1 VAEGRALGRH
11 GNRIGIIY
19 LHRRCQ
25 LSPGNGDHEIR
36 ASEIDS
42 HFPSLFSH
50 SEKGFCVNWGF
61 YPARPAVTE
70 RSYKMGTS
78 TYELRCRE
86 CGKTWGNQP
95 RSICEDCFS
104 PLEITYDYDSLR
116 PRISRDLLASRAP
129 NMWRYRELL
138 PLPAGY
144 QPSLP
149 VGFTPLVSAPRL
161 GEKIGSRRLFV
172 KNDAVCLPTLSF
184 KDRVV
189 AVALA
194 NARSFGFDTVACSST
209 GNLANSVAAQAARE
223 GLKAWIFVPSDLEP
237 AKILG
242 TQVFGAELVRINGS
256 YDHVN
261 RLCSQIADEHRW
273 GFVNVNLRPYYAE
286 GSKTM
291 GYEIAEQLGWELPDN
306 VVVPMA
312 GGSLITK
319 IKKAFDELILL
330 GLVDPKP
337 VKFFGA
343 QATGCSP
350 ISTAIKQYS
359 SEIEPQRPK
368 TIARS
373 LAIGNPADGHYA
385 LKAIT
390 KSGGWSEDVSDPE
403 VVSSI
408 QLLAESEGIFTE
420 TAGGVTVGT
429 ARKLIQQDRILPD
442 ETTVLCITGNGL
454 KTTDVLADKYQAEAP
469 IAPKLAEFEAYLAA
483 KAVSLPAA
491 FVETASV
498 GR

>member
-1 VAEGRALGRH
+1 M
-11 GNRIGIIY
+11 
-19 LHRRCQ
+19 
-25 LSPGNGDHEIR
+25 S
-36 ASEIDS
+36 
-42 HFPSLFSH
+42 
-50 SEKGFCVNWGF
+50 
-61 YPARPAVTE
+61 
-70 RSYKMGTS
+70 
-78 TYELRCRE
+78 YELRCRE
-86 CGKTWGNQP
+86 CGHTWGNQQ

-104 PLEITYDYDSLR
+104 PLEVSYDYDSLR
-116 PRISRDLLASRAP
+116 PRVSRELFTSRAP
-129 NMWRYRELL
+129 NIWRYRELL

-149 VGFTPLVSAPRL
+149 VGYTPLVSAPRL
-161 GEKIGSRRLFV
+161 GGQIGSNNLFI

-194 NARSFGFDTVACSST
+194 NARAFGFDTVACSST

-223 GLKAWIFVPSDLEP
+223 GFKAWIFIPADLEP

-242 TQVFGAELVRINGS
+242 TQVFGAQLVRINGS

-261 RLCSQIADEHRW
+261 RLCSQIADERQW

-286 GSKTM
+286 GSKTV
-291 GYEIAEQLGWELPDN
+291 GYEIAEQLGWRLPDN

-330 GLVDPKP
+330 GLVKPKP

-350 ISTAIKQYS
+350 ISTAIKQCNT
-359 SEIEPQRPK
+359 EIEPQKPA

-385 LKAIT
+385 VKAIT
-390 KSGGWSEDVSDPE
+390 ASGGWSEDVSDAE

-408 QLLAESEGIFTE
+408 QLLAQTEGIFTE

-429 ARKLIQQDRILPD
+429 ARKLIRQDRILPD

-454 KTTDVLADKYQAEAP
+454 KTTDVLADKYEAEAP
-469 IAPKLAEFEAYLAA
+469 IAPKLREFEALLETKLGDVAA
-483 KAVSLPAA
+483 GEGARRTAGWEPALPISGETPVSLEA
-491 FVETASV
+491 
-498 GR
+498 

>member
-1 VAEGRALGRH
+1 MSTHA
-11 GNRIGIIY
+11 N
-19 LHRRCQ
+19 
-25 LSPGNGDHEIR
+25 
-36 ASEIDS
+36 
-42 HFPSLFSH
+42 
-50 SEKGFCVNWGF
+50 
-61 YPARPAVTE
+61 
-70 RSYKMGTS
+70 

-86 CGKTWGNQP
+86 CGKTFENQP

-104 PLEITYDYDSLR
+104 PLEVNYDYAT
-116 PRISRDLLASRAP
+116 IKKQVSRELFASRPA
-129 NMWRYRELL
+129 NIWRYRELL

-149 VGFTPLVSAPRL
+149 VGYTPLVSAPRL
-161 GEKIGSRRLFV
+161 GDKIGSRRLCI

-194 NARSFGFDTVACSST
+194 NARAFGFDTVACSST
-209 GNLANSVAAQAARE
+209 GNLANAVAAQAARD
-223 GLKAWIFVPSDLEP
+223 GFKAWIFIPSDLEP

-261 RLCSQIADEHRW
+261 RLCSQIADEHPW
-273 GFVNVNLRPYYAE
+273 GFVNVNLRPYYSE
-286 GSKTM
+286 GSKTV
-291 GYEIAEQLGWELPDN
+291 GYEIAEQLGWRLPDN
-306 VVVPMA
+306 IVVPMA

-350 ISTAIKQYS
+350 ISTAVKQYS
-359 SEIEPQRPK
+359 AEIEPQRPK

-385 LKAIT
+385 IKAIT

-403 VVSSI
+403 VVSAI

-454 KTTDVLADKYQAEAP
+454 KTTDVLADKYQAEKP
-469 IAPKLAEFEAYLAA
+469 IAAKLSEFEAYLAT
-483 KAVSLPAA
+483 KVSSPAVPVSPAA
-491 FVETASV
+491 AADAAVA
-498 GR
+498 

>member
-1 VAEGRALGRH
+1 MDVARG
-11 GNRIGIIY
+11 
-19 LHRRCQ
+19 
-25 LSPGNGDHEIR
+25 
-36 ASEIDS
+36 
-42 HFPSLFSH
+42 LFTRKNI
-50 SEKGFCVNWGF
+50 EAGPTN
-61 YPARPAVTE
+61 
-70 RSYKMGTS
+70 
-78 TYELRCRE
+78 L
-86 CGKTWGNQP
+86 
-95 RSICEDCFS
+95 
-104 PLEITYDYDSLR
+104 
-116 PRISRDLLASRAP
+116 
-129 NMWRYRELL
+129 WRYSALL
-138 PLPAGY
+138 PLAEGF
-144 QPSLP
+144 QSTLP
-149 VGFTPLVSAPRL
+149 TGFTPLVEARHLSQRL
-161 GEKIGSRRLFV
+161 GTRNLYV
-172 KNDAVCLPTLSF
+172 KNDAVCFPTLSF

-194 NARSFGFDTVACSST
+194 AARRFGFKVVSCSST
-209 GNLANSVAAQAARE
+209 GNLANAVAAQAARE
-223 GLKAWIFVPSDLEP
+223 GVDAWIFIPADLEP
-237 AKILG
+237 AKVTG
-242 TQVFGAELVRINGS
+242 TLVFGAKLVRIAGN
-256 YDHVN
+256 YDQVN
-261 RLCSQIADEHRW
+261 RLCSQVAEKFPW

-286 GSKTM
+286 GSKTV

-385 LKAIT
+385 LKAIS

-403 VVSSI
+403 VISGI
-408 QLLAESEGIFTE
+408 RLLAETEGIFTE

-429 ARKLIQQDRILPD
+429 ARKLIQQDRIRPD
-442 ETTVLCITGNGL
+442 ETTVLGITGNGL
-454 KTTDVLADKYQAEAP
+454 KTTDVLADKYQVETP
-469 IAPKLAEFEAYLAA
+469 IAPKLAEFEVYLAA
-483 KAVSLPAA
+483 KAASLPAA
-491 FVETASV
+491 FVETAAV